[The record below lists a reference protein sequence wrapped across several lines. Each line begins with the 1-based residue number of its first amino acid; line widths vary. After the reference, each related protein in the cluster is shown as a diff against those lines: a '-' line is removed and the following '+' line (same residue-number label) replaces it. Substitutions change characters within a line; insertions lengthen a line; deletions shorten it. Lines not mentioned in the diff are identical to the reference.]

1 MSCIQ
6 PFHLS
11 SVWVGGWGL
20 RGIRVGGEELG
31 GAGGWERG
39 WDFGGGASFEPG
51 ILRFLHLL
59 SLVISAR

>member
-1 MSCIQ
+1 M
-6 PFHLS
+6 
-11 SVWVGGWGL
+11 